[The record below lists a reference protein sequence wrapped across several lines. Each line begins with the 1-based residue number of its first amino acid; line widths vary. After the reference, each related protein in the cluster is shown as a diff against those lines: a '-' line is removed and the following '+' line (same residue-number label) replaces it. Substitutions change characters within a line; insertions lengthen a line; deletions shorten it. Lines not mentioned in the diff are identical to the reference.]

1 MTDPPG
7 WSIIPGDARL
17 IMSRG
22 RPDRYDAIITD
33 PPFGTAS
40 PTKVQTR
47 SGDAASFDI
56 EWDREPVSGWVREA
70 ARILKPGGSLIAF
83 GDTKRVTELWEE
95 VEAEGL
101 KPLQL
106 FYWIKSNP
114 PPQPRKNFQSGVE
127 VAVFA
132 RKPGEVVHWGGG
144 GATPNFLKTPIA
156 AGNDRT
162 EHPTQKNLGLMRH
175 LVKLVVPPGG
185 MVLDPFC
192 GSGTS
197 LVAALLEG
205 RSAVGFDI
213 SETYCAIARERINKW
228 ERSNEVRQMSLF
240 A

>member
-1 MTDPPG
+1 MVDQPY
-7 WSIIPGDARL
+7 WRIIPGDCRL
-17 IMSRG
+17 ILSAG
-22 RPDRYDAIITD
+22 EGGRYDAIITD

-47 SGDAASFDI
+47 SGDASSFDI
-56 EWDREPVSGWVREA
+56 EWDRSTVDGWIEQA
-70 ARILKPGGSLIAF
+70 ARMLKPGGSFIAF
-83 GDTKRVTELWEE
+83 GDTKRVTEMWEE
-95 VEAEGL
+95 ASDAGL

-127 VAVFA
+127 AAVFA
-132 RKPGEVVHWGGG
+132 RKPGGVLHWGGG
-144 GATPNFLKTPIA
+144 GATPNHFKSPIA

-162 EHPTQKNLGLMRH
+162 DHPTQKSLDLFRH

-185 MVLDPFC
+185 VLCDPFS

-205 RSAVGFDI
+205 RSAIGFDI
-213 SETYCAIARERINKW
+213 SEEYCDIARERIEKW
-228 ERSNEVRQMSLF
+228 ERSNEMLQIPLL
-240 A
+240 

>member
-1 MTDPPG
+1 
-7 WSIIPGDARL
+7 
-17 IMSRG
+17 MSRG
-22 RPDRYDAIITD
+22 KPDRYDAIITD

-47 SGDAASFDI
+47 SGNAGSFDI
-56 EWDREPVSGWVREA
+56 EWDRSTVDGWMERA
-70 ARILKPGGSLIAF
+70 ARILKPGGSLITF
-83 GDTKRVTELWEE
+83 GDTRRATEMWD
-95 VEAEGL
+95 EAKAVGL

-132 RKPGEVVHWGGG
+132 RKPGEVLYWGGG
-144 GATPNFLKTPIA
+144 GATPNFFKAPIA

-162 EHPTQKNLGLMRH
+162 EHPTQKSLDLFRH

-192 GSGTS
+192 GSGTT

-205 RSAVGFDI
+205 RSAVGFDL
-213 SETYCAIARERINKW
+213 SADYCTIARDRIGEW